1 MRSSTPTVKRM
12 ARPRNKKYRP
22 KPIAIPVMKPLHD
35 EMAMHLRAALVTL
48 NYAPSNDAF
57 DMLAGVLN
65 VVQVAIQN
73 DVRFLHEAKLINGG
87 AATMNQISKKVDR
100 GLALQEHELAS
111 IKVSVNVIDEI
122 LPRLDVSKLNAA
134 RIWVN
139 RISGSQLA

>member
-1 MRSSTPTVKRM
+1 
-12 ARPRNKKYRP
+12 
-22 KPIAIPVMKPLHD
+22 MKPLHD
-35 EMAMHLRAALVTL
+35 EIAMHIRAALVTL
-48 NYAPSNDAF
+48 TYAPSSDAF

-73 DVRFLHEAKLINGG
+73 DARFVHEAKLINGG

-111 IKVSVNVIDEI
+111 IRVSVNTVDEM
-122 LPRLDVSKLNAA
+122 LPRLDVGKLNAA

-139 RISGSQLA
+139 DISTRGPE